1 MFIRLLKKDDLIELE
16 NIEES
21 LFDNPFSKESCLEE
35 LITDNRLYL
44 GLFDDNQLV
53 GYVGVMITFDTADI
67 IKVGVKKE
75 YQGKGYSK
83 RLMYL
88 LLQVLKDNGVKYVML
103 EVEHSNYKAINL
115 YLSCGFKEI
124 SERKNYYG
132 ENSHDKIMRLELY
145 SLLENYLQ

>member
-16 NIEES
+16 NIENS

-132 ENSHDKIMRLELY
+132 ENSHAKIMRLEL
-145 SLLENYLQ
+145 

>member
-16 NIEES
+16 NIENS

-124 SERKNYYG
+124 SERNNYYG
-132 ENSHDKIMRLELY
+132 ENSHAKIMRLEL
-145 SLLENYLQ
+145 

>member
-1 MFIRLLKKDDLIELE
+1 M
-16 NIEES
+16 
-21 LFDNPFSKESCLEE
+21 
-35 LITDNRLYL
+35 
-44 GLFDDNQLV
+44 FDDNQLV

-75 YQGKGYSK
+75 YQGKGYSN

-132 ENSHDKIMRLELY
+132 VNSHAKIMRLEL
-145 SLLENYLQ
+145 

>member
-16 NIEES
+16 NIENS

-124 SERKNYYG
+124 RERNNYYG
-132 ENSHDKIMRLELY
+132 ENSHAKIMRLEL
-145 SLLENYLQ
+145 

>member
-16 NIEES
+16 NIENS

-132 ENSHDKIMRLELY
+132 ENNHAKIMRLEL
-145 SLLENYLQ
+145 

>member
-16 NIEES
+16 NIENS

-88 LLQVLKDNGVKYVML
+88 LLQVLKDNGVRYVML

-132 ENSHDKIMRLELY
+132 ENSHAKIMRLEL
-145 SLLENYLQ
+145 